1 MLEEDKKILIIAFV
15 IVTFLFPVLLGLFI
29 IHMRSMESSR
39 LTDVGTEISPDGKY
53 RIVFQ
58 AVGSADFPFGSSHA
72 KATLY
77 DGNVEILSFN
87 EDIADDGAAFRTD
100 NYCVEWLPYGV
111 VITFMGSEQPDHEM
125 ALWYDGSDFV
135 GYTDEEIEYILKMR
149 YHIENVE
156 ILSRDNNRYRIES
169 DGIVFYADNTMF
181 LHDSYRQE
189 LVKAMTEEVFSEVI
203 QRRLEWDKQEGATPA
218 DIVYTPIISMN
229 STEKQDID
237 SFCGDICK
245 WLEYCFDKLPYE
257 EGQDI
262 YTGLIVAIPDYQN
275 VTFHFTSHYW
285 LKNFKEYNTDFY
297 NSLNRYINKLD
308 AVYNITDNNKTN
320 DQTINE

>member
-1 MLEEDKKILIIAFV
+1 MLEEDKKILKIAFV

-87 EDIADDGAAFRTD
+87 EDIADDGAMFRTE
-100 NYCVEWLPYGV
+100 NYCVEWLPCGA
-111 VITFMGSEQPDHEM
+111 VITFMGSEQADHEV
-125 ALWYDGSDFV
+125 AVLYDGTKE
-135 GYTDEEIEYILKMR
+135 YTDEEIEYILKMR

-156 ILSRDNNRYRIES
+156 ILSRDDNGYRIKA
-169 DGIVFYADNTMF
+169 DGIVFYVDNTMP

-189 LVKAMTEEVFSEVI
+189 LVKAMTEEMFSEVI
-203 QRRLEWDKQEGATPA
+203 QRELEWDKKEGATPM
-218 DIVYTPIISMN
+218 DIVYTPIISLN
-229 STEKQDID
+229 GTEKQDID
-237 SFCGDICK
+237 SFCSDICK

-257 EGQDI
+257 EGRTI
-262 YTGLIVAIPDYQN
+262 YTGFILAIPDYQN
-275 VTFHFTSHYW
+275 VKVYFTPDPNSG
-285 LKNFKEYNTDFY
+285 LTKFKESNALFY
-297 NSLNRYINKLD
+297 DLLHSSIIRHINH
-308 AVYNITDNNKTN
+308 
-320 DQTINE
+320 E